1 MKILIAD
8 DHAFVRKGIRQIIT
22 EEFVDAS
29 ISEAS
34 NSVELLE
41 KLRSEQ
47 FSVVISD
54 LSMPG
59 KNTLEVLKDL
69 KAEEIKTPVIILS
82 MHPEDQYA
90 LRVLKAGGSG
100 YLTKESAPEELVK
113 AIRMVLAGKRYI
125 SPSVAEQLL
134 IHIDDSSEVALHQKL
149 SDREFTVFKLI
160 ATGKTVSEIADML
173 FLSVPTISTYRTRI
187 LEKTGLRTNA
197 EITRYAILHQLV

>member
-22 EEFVDAS
+22 EEFKDAT
-29 ISEAS
+29 ISEACDS
-34 NSVELLE
+34 TELLE
-41 KLRSEQ
+41 MVRSEQ

-59 KNTLEVLKDL
+59 KNALEILKDL

-113 AIRMVLAGKRYI
+113 AIRMVLSGKRYI
-125 SPSVAEQLL
+125 SAAVAEQLL
-134 IHIDDSSEVALHQKL
+134 IHIDDNSEVALHQKL

-160 ATGKTVSEIADML
+160 ATGKTVSQIADML

>member
-22 EEFVDAS
+22 EEFGDAT

-34 NSVELLE
+34 NSAELLQMV
-41 KLRSEQ
+41 RSEQ

-59 KNTLEVLKDL
+59 KNALEILKDL
-69 KAEEIKTPVIILS
+69 KAEEIKVPVIILS

-113 AIRMVLAGKRYI
+113 AIRMVLSGKKYI
-125 SPSVAEQLL
+125 SAAVAEQLL
-134 IHIDDSSEVALHQKL
+134 IHIDDNSEVALHQKL

-187 LEKTGLRTNA
+187 LGKTGLRTNA

>member
-22 EEFVDAS
+22 EEFIEAT
-29 ISEAS
+29 ISEAC
-34 NSVELLE
+34 NSTELLQMVRLE
-41 KLRSEQ
+41 H
-47 FSVVISD
+47 FDVVISD

-59 KNTLEVLKDL
+59 KNALEILKDL
-69 KAEEIKTPVIILS
+69 KVEEVKTPVIILS

-113 AIRMVLAGKRYI
+113 AIRMVLSGKRYI
-125 SPSVAEQLL
+125 SPAVAEQLL

-197 EITRYAILHQLV
+197 EITRYAISHQLV

>member
-22 EEFVDAS
+22 EEFGDAT
-29 ISEAS
+29 ISEAC
-34 NSVELLE
+34 NSAELLQMV
-41 KLRSEQ
+41 RSEQ
-47 FSVVISD
+47 FTVVISD

-59 KNTLEVLKDL
+59 KNALEILKDL
-69 KAEEIKTPVIILS
+69 KAEEIKVPVIILS

-113 AIRMVLAGKRYI
+113 AIRMVLSGKKYI
-125 SPSVAEQLL
+125 SAAVAEQLL
-134 IHIDDSSEVALHQKL
+134 IHIDDNSEVALHQKL

>member
-22 EEFVDAS
+22 EEFSDAS
-29 ISEAS
+29 ISEAC
-34 NSVELLE
+34 NGAELLQMV
-41 KLRSEQ
+41 RTEQ

-59 KNTLEVLKDL
+59 KNALEILKDL

-113 AIRMVLAGKRYI
+113 AIRMVLSGKRYI
-125 SPSVAEQLL
+125 SAAVAEQLL

>member
-22 EEFVDAS
+22 EEFGDAT

-34 NSVELLE
+34 NSAELLQMV
-41 KLRSEQ
+41 RSEQ

-59 KNTLEVLKDL
+59 KNALEILKDL
-69 KAEEIKTPVIILS
+69 KAEEIKVPVIILS

-113 AIRMVLAGKRYI
+113 AIRMVLSGKKYI
-125 SPSVAEQLL
+125 SAAVAEQLL
-134 IHIDDSSEVALHQKL
+134 IHIDDNSEVALHQKL

-187 LEKTGLRTNA
+187 LEKQDFAPMLR
-197 EITRYAILHQLV
+197 

>member
-22 EEFVDAS
+22 EEFGDAT

-34 NSVELLE
+34 NSAELLQMV
-41 KLRSEQ
+41 RSEQ

-59 KNTLEVLKDL
+59 KNALEILKDL

-113 AIRMVLAGKRYI
+113 AIRMVLSGKRYI
-125 SPSVAEQLL
+125 SAAVAEQLL
-134 IHIDDSSEVALHQKL
+134 IHIDDNSEVALHQKL

>member
-1 MKILIAD
+1 
-8 DHAFVRKGIRQIIT
+8 
-22 EEFVDAS
+22 
-29 ISEAS
+29 
-34 NSVELLE
+34 
-41 KLRSEQ
+41 
-47 FSVVISD
+47 
-54 LSMPG
+54 
-59 KNTLEVLKDL
+59 L

-113 AIRMVLAGKRYI
+113 AIRMVLSGKRYI
-125 SPSVAEQLL
+125 SAAVAEQLL

>member
-22 EEFVDAS
+22 EEFSDAT
-29 ISEAS
+29 ISEACDS
-34 NSVELLE
+34 TELLQMV
-41 KLRSEQ
+41 RSEQ

-59 KNTLEVLKDL
+59 KNALEILKDL

-113 AIRMVLAGKRYI
+113 AIRMVLSGKRYI
-125 SPSVAEQLL
+125 SAAVAEQLL
-134 IHIDDSSEVALHQKL
+134 IHIDDNSEVALHQKL

-160 ATGKTVSEIADML
+160 ATGKTVSQIADML

>member
-22 EEFVDAS
+22 EEFSDAS

-34 NSVELLE
+34 NSAELLE
-41 KLRSEQ
+41 KLRAET

-187 LEKTGLRTNA
+187 LEKIGLRINA

>member
-22 EEFVDAS
+22 EEFCDAT
-29 ISEAS
+29 ISEAC
-34 NSVELLE
+34 NSAELLQMV
-41 KLRSEQ
+41 RTEQ

-59 KNTLEVLKDL
+59 KNALEILKDL

-113 AIRMVLAGKRYI
+113 AIRMVLSGKRYI
-125 SPSVAEQLL
+125 SAAVAEQLL

>member
-22 EEFVDAS
+22 EEFGDAT

-34 NSVELLE
+34 NSAELLQMV
-41 KLRSEQ
+41 RSEQ

-59 KNTLEVLKDL
+59 KNALEILKDL
-69 KAEEIKTPVIILS
+69 KAEEIKVPVIILS

-113 AIRMVLAGKRYI
+113 AIRMVLSGKKYI
-125 SPSVAEQLL
+125 SAAVAEQLL
-134 IHIDDSSEVALHQKL
+134 IHIDDNSEVALHQKL

>member
-22 EEFVDAS
+22 EEFCDAT
-29 ISEAS
+29 ISEAC
-34 NSVELLE
+34 NSAELLQMV
-41 KLRSEQ
+41 RSEQ

-59 KNTLEVLKDL
+59 KNALEILKDL

-113 AIRMVLAGKRYI
+113 AIRMVLSGKRYI
-125 SPSVAEQLL
+125 SAAVAEQLL